1 MKRTALI
8 VLAAMLFLCGCS
20 GTGDVAQYI
29 ERPRPEHTL
38 PLLDGSETAYLG
50 FSENLIKTASAM
62 DGENPL
68 LSPASAYFALAM
80 IANAAG
86 GETKTAF
93 ENVLGLPIY
102 QLNEVCLALMNNLS
116 MTEGNTKLK
125 LANSLWVDKEEDF
138 TVSGDFI
145 SLLQETYFAE
155 YTETDLQTAKQAVNA
170 WINHHTDG
178 MIPEMLSEQ
187 PQKDTRLLLINALY
201 LNTAWEEEFDPNSTR
216 EKDFFKENGQTV
228 RAEFLYAPA
237 ADRQCILT
245 PEATGVLLP
254 YDDGKTAFLA
264 LKPNEGTVRELIEGF
279 DGDSLRG
286 YLDSAETK
294 QAWLTMPKFTKEYS
308 IEMQEVL
315 TKMGLGIAFDQYS
328 ADFSG
333 AAPELFISRVLQK
346 TRIDVHEKGTEAAAA
361 TLVEAADGAAMLE
374 EEPVE
379 LCFDSPYLYAIVD
392 LESGLPLFLGI
403 MDDPA

>member
-1 MKRTALI
+1 MKRMVLIAIAAL
-8 VLAAMLFLCGCS
+8 LLFCGCTPS
-20 GTGDVAQYI
+20 GDVAQYI

-38 PLLDGSETAYLG
+38 PMLNGSETAYLG
-50 FSENLIKTASAM
+50 FSENLFRTVSET
-62 DGENPL
+62 GEENPI

-80 IANAAG
+80 IANGAD
-86 GETKTAF
+86 GETKAAF
-93 ENVLGLPIY
+93 EEVLGLPIH
-102 QLNEVCLALMNNLS
+102 QLNEVCFALMNNLS
-116 MTEGNTKLK
+116 MTEGSSKLK
-125 LANSLWVDKEEDF
+125 LANSLWVDKDVDFSVSEEF
-138 TVSGDFI
+138 V
-145 SLLQETYFAE
+145 SLLQKTYFAE

-170 WINHHTDG
+170 WVDHHTEG
-178 MIPEMLSEQ
+178 MIPEMLSDQ
-187 PQKDTRLLLINALY
+187 PQENTRLLLINTLY

-216 EKDFFKENGQTV
+216 DRDFTREDGKVVTS
-228 RAEFLYAPA
+228 EFLYAPA

-245 PEATGVLLP
+245 PEVTGVLLP

-264 LKPNEGTVRELIEGF
+264 LKPNEGTVRELIAGF
-279 DGDSLRG
+279 DGQALSG
-286 YLDSAETK
+286 YLAAAEERF
-294 QAWLTMPKFTKEYS
+294 AWLTMPKFTKEYS
-308 IEMQEVL
+308 IEMQDVL
-315 TKMGLGIAFDQYS
+315 TQMGLGIAFDPYS

-379 LCFDSPYLYAIVD
+379 LCFDSPYLYAVVD
-392 LESGLPLFLGI
+392 LESRLPLFFGI